1 MNYRV
6 AGEISAPFRLFPI
19 IEETTPYKLEL
30 NLKIKACF
38 PKQTLASFVILKF
51 TIPRSA
57 SSCHNELEKAFFGG
71 DLLLFKNFFYFF
83 FL

>member
-1 MNYRV
+1 MMNYRV

-19 IEETTPYKLEL
+19 IEETSPYKLEL

-51 TIPRSA
+51 TIPPSA
-57 SSCHNELEKAFFGG
+57 SSCHNELEKVYYK
-71 DLLLFKNFFYFF
+71 LLLF
-83 FL
+83 